1 MDRQAAEEAIMEK
14 YDLGDGKGCQ
24 CDRCR
29 VEAAEIVDTVI
40 EAWEGR

>member
-1 MDRQAAEEAIMEK
+1 MGRQAAEEAIMEK

-24 CDRCR
+24 CSHCR
-29 VEAAEIVDTVI
+29 NEAAEMVDTVI